1 MDLDEMKA
9 GWNTL
14 NELLARNEIL
24 NRRMIKE
31 MITARTQS
39 AYDIIYRCEWQQ
51 LLLTLFIGIILFV
64 GYNLSDLPLKCSSFI
79 FLEIIMF
86 IALLIGAFMIYTLSK
101 FNLGRMKVNELTHIV
116 LTYKKYYWYNKKYGS
131 LIGLGGIVIF
141 LFLENT
147 HTNFHVLLTIFIML
161 IIGGVYSFTKI
172 RKHAQ
177 KIKEVEQGL
186 EELAEFES
194 SI

>member
-79 FLEIIMF
+79 FLETIMF